1 MKYQLSVFLFGLILV
16 FNSCRSIKEV
26 EVVGIEN
33 VKLKQ
38 IDAKGIKAD
47 IFITIKNTNDFG
59 FTMYPSQCNILLN
72 NIQLGK
78 AKLQKRVHID
88 AHCEKTYAFN
98 LSSDDSNLNP
108 INLLE
113 IMTSQYAKLE
123 LDGYLKTGKLL
134 IRKKFKINYTDKIEL
149 FK

>member
-1 MKYQLSVFLFGLILV
+1 MKYLNGLFFIGLLV
-16 FNSCRSIKEV
+16 AFNSCRTIKAV

-33 VKLKQ
+33 VKLQQ

-59 FTMYPSQCNILLN
+59 FTIYPSQSNILLN
-72 NIQLGK
+72 NIQIGK

-88 AHCEKTYAFN
+88 AHCEKTYAFK
-98 LSSDDSNLNP
+98 LSSEDANLNP

-113 IMTSQYAKLE
+113 IMTSQNAKLE
-123 LDGYLKTGKLL
+123 LDGYLKTGKFL

>member
-1 MKYQLSVFLFGLILV
+1 MKYLSGLVFVGLIVL
-16 FNSCRSIKEV
+16 FNSCRTIKAV

-72 NIQLGK
+72 NIHLGK

-88 AHCEKTYAFN
+88 AQCEKTYAFN
-98 LSSDDSNLNP
+98 LSSEDANLNP

>member
-1 MKYQLSVFLFGLILV
+1 MKYLYGLVVFGLIVV
-16 FNSCRSIKEV
+16 FNSCRTIKAV
-26 EVVGIEN
+26 EVVGIKN

-38 IDAKGIKAD
+38 IDAKGLKAD

-59 FTMYPSQCNILLN
+59 FTIYPSQCNILLN

-78 AKLQKRVHID
+78 AKLQKRVNID
-88 AHCEKTYAFN
+88 ARCEKTYAFN
-98 LSSDDSNLNP
+98 LSSEDANLNP